1 MTVFFRLLL
10 AIPHFIWSAIWQY
23 VFLLCVFWAWLVA
36 LFFGRLE
43 DDLHSFLARYV
54 RYMTHL
60 YAYTFLLADPFP
72 RFRGYA
78 GTYPVD
84 VEIDGAGRQSR
95 WKTFFRLILAIP
107 ALVFSAVLMTVLQV
121 VAFAGWFVT
130 LVLGRMPRGMR
141 DLGAYCLR
149 FNTQTYAY
157 VSLLTARYPSLASGS
172 VPGAES
178 APAGPEPEA
187 IPPRSP

>member
-1 MTVFFRLLL
+1 MFF
-10 AIPHFIWSAIWQY
+10 
-23 VFLLCVFWAWLVA
+23 LCVVWAWLVA
-36 LFFGRLE
+36 LFFGRIE

-84 VEIDGAGRQSR
+84 VEIDGAARQSR
-95 WKTFFRLILAIP
+95 WVTFFRLILAIP
-107 ALVFSAVLMTVLQV
+107 ALVFARVLMTVLQV
-121 VAFAGWFVT
+121 VAFAGWFVA
-130 LVLGRMPRGMR
+130 LVLGRMPKGMR

-157 VSLLTARYPSLASGS
+157 VCLLTARYPSLASG
-172 VPGAES
+172 A
-178 APAGPEPEA
+178 APAPAPGQVYGEPGEEA

>member
-1 MTVFFRLLL
+1 
-10 AIPHFIWSAIWQY
+10 
-23 VFLLCVFWAWLVA
+23 
-36 LFFGRLE
+36 
-43 DDLHSFLARYV
+43 
-54 RYMTHL
+54 
-60 YAYTFLLADPFP
+60 
-72 RFRGYA
+72 
-78 GTYPVD
+78 
-84 VEIDGAGRQSR
+84 
-95 WKTFFRLILAIP
+95 
-107 ALVFSAVLMTVLQV
+107 MTVLQV

-172 VPGAES
+172 VPAAEP
-178 APAGPEPEA
+178 APAGPEPEPEA